1 MVQKALSRANTSRTQ
16 GHVGSQYSE
25 WSLWLS
31 PAGLYSSLG
40 NQNATLQRVL
50 NKSEMNS
57 DTFVLSVLSEA
68 EAK

>member
-1 MVQKALSRANTSRTQ
+1 MVQKALSRANTSRTR